1 MATKIILPKLGQ
13 TMEEGT
19 IVEWFKG
26 EGDPVERG
34 GALFSVESDKAVLE
48 ADHYTCQHKHYNDDG
63 TEFWFHDPTG
73 RELQAHHIYPWRRN
87 PHLRFD
93 PQNGICLCR
102 RHHQEFHDRYGKFG
116 NTWPQL
122 KKYLES

>member
-1 MATKIILPKLGQ
+1 MSTNDRICPICGGPKSPRAKTCRRCMNKRQ
-13 TMEEGT
+13 
-19 IVEWFKG
+19 IDDRYRAW
-26 EGDPVERG
+26 R
-34 GALFSVESDKAVLE
+34 KAVLE

-73 RELQAHHIYPWRRN
+73 RALQAHHIYPWRRN